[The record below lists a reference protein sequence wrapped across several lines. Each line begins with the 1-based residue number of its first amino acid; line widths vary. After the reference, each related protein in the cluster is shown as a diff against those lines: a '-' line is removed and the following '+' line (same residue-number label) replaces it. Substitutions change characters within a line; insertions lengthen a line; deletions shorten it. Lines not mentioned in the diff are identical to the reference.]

1 MKMTAIQIPA
11 DLNTGQAE
19 AFATLATYLD
29 TPEDRDIYVLK
40 GWAGTGK
47 TYTISKLIQNHLLG
61 NKKFN
66 KDISVTGPTNK
77 SVRVIKQSTGI
88 VNKRISY
95 CTIHKLLGLTE
106 KITSDGKQEFVP
118 DRFLD
123 SGIETTDILF
133 IDEVSMLS
141 DDLFMEIIK
150 HRDRIKIICMGDPCQ
165 IPPVGRP
172 DCIPFTEELYP
183 LYRIK
188 VVELREVMR
197 QKGDNPIISKSVTIR
212 KNLGSGCIPNN
223 MANELNDSGEGIIYF
238 DLTSDGHRKDFSSRL
253 SDLLNSQE
261 FATNSDLVKI
271 IAWRNKTVDHM
282 NAVARKKIY
291 GEDATRS
298 RVLLGEKMIANSPV
312 FMKDNIVLTTNEEFE
327 IESFDISTDN
337 FRMQIGDPPSLPMEI
352 SLKHYKANVVH
363 YNDHGNKIRTR
374 IHILHEDSESEYQKI
389 LTLLK
394 MKAIEKRGA
403 DKSWIKYYNF
413 MRRFADVNFSYATT
427 AHKAQGSTYSH
438 VFLLEDDIDK
448 NWDVIERNRIKY
460 TAFTRASKNLYILKK
475 FV

>member
-1 MKMTAIQIPA
+1 MKVVEIQIPSE
-11 DLNTGQAE
+11 LNAGQGE
-19 AFATLATYLD
+19 AFAALAAYLNN
-29 TPEDRDIYVLK
+29 PEDRDVYVLK

-47 TYTISKLIQNHLLG
+47 TYTISKLIQNHLLS

-66 KDISVTGPTNK
+66 KYIAVTGPTNK

-88 VNKRISY
+88 INKHISY

-118 DRFLD
+118 DKFLD
-123 SGIETTDILF
+123 SGIDTTDILF

-141 DDLFMEIIK
+141 DELFTEIIK
-150 HRDRIKIICMGDPCQ
+150 HRNRIKIICMGDPCQ

-188 VVELREVMR
+188 VVELKEVMR
-197 QKGDNPIISKSVTIR
+197 QKGDNPIISQSVIIR
-212 KNLGSGCIPNN
+212 KNIGSSYLPIQNIN
-223 MANELNDSGEGIIYF
+223 LLNGQSEGIMYF
-238 DLTSDGHRKDFSSRL
+238 DLEDPAHRKDFSDRI

-261 FATNSDLVKI
+261 FSENSDLVKV

-282 NAVARKKIY
+282 NSVARKKIY

-298 RVLLGEKMIANSPV
+298 KVLIGERMIANSPV

-327 IESFDISTDN
+327 IETFDISTEN
-337 FRMQIGDPPSLPMEI
+337 FRMQIGDPPALPMEI
-352 SLKHYKANVVH
+352 SLKHYKANVAH
-363 YNDHGNKIRTR
+363 YNDHGNKMRTR
-374 IHILHEDSESEYQKI
+374 IHILHEDSETEYQKI

-413 MRRFADVNFSYATT
+413 MRRFADVSYGYAIT

-475 FV
+475 F